1 MVSRSRPTR
10 PCSDDKQFRL
20 QGNRQ
25 ERWLSCGTWQS
36 IFCSSDSTFL
46 FWALSSPRWL
56 LAIDP
61 HFDHYQR
68 HHFHRLIYQC
78 FWQPSPVKEPVDSE
92 DDGDVLRGQPHCLQ
106 HHHHRDQPGLED
118 GYSYSC
124 LFDYKRKLMRIQE
137 TNIGEQILPMEKS
150 LRNSACEIPV
160 APILRQLPSVYKY
173 TNTQI
178 QMPACGMPA
187 APMLAAVAVMEMAM
201 IWPMERDIPFTCRQR
216 KFSFCRFMLLLF
228 LVGKMVR
235 EICSVEEIQHSEILS
250 TCEMKIA
257 ATAS

>member
-1 MVSRSRPTR
+1 
-10 PCSDDKQFRL
+10 
-20 QGNRQ
+20 
-25 ERWLSCGTWQS
+25 
-36 IFCSSDSTFL
+36 
-46 FWALSSPRWL
+46 
-56 LAIDP
+56 
-61 HFDHYQR
+61 
-68 HHFHRLIYQC
+68 
-78 FWQPSPVKEPVDSE
+78 
-92 DDGDVLRGQPHCLQ
+92 
-106 HHHHRDQPGLED
+106 
-118 GYSYSC
+118 
-124 LFDYKRKLMRIQE
+124 MRIQE

-228 LVGKMVR
+228 LVGKLVR
-235 EICSVEEIQHSEILS
+235 VICSVEEIQHSEILS